1 MGSQFGSGRFSLVTR
16 LMAVGMLSGLA
27 AGCSSDTMRFASD
40 PFANPF
46 GSRQGAP
53 IATGSLAPAAP
64 APAGVVQSAPLA
76 APSGSVA
83 PIAADASGWTRD
95 GGFPIIVREGE
106 TLTSIADRYAVPASA
121 ILSVNGLSRAS
132 DVAPGSAIMIPAPR
146 GGTRV
151 ASAAPLAP
159 APAPLASAAPAAR
172 PAPTQTASA
181 APSPQSASAPP
192 RRPQAAAAPAQ
203 TQRAPAPPAGA
214 ANARQQ
220 AVAAPAQPT
229 RQASASAAAPAPAA
243 APSQPTT
250 TASLPAADASG
261 LDFRWPARGRVIAG
275 FGAAGNEGIN
285 IALPEGTQVRAAES
299 GVVAYA
305 GNELKGYG
313 NLILIRHDNGYVSA
327 YAHNRD
333 ILVKRGDSVRRGQV
347 IANSGR
353 TGNVNAPQLHFE
365 IRKGSEPVDPLPYL
379 RG

>member
-1 MGSQFGSGRFSLVTR
+1 MGSQYGYGRFSLVSR
-16 LMAVGMLSGLA
+16 IMAVGLLSGLA

-40 PFANPF
+40 PFSNPF
-46 GSRQGAP
+46 NGRQAGP
-53 IATGSLAPAAP
+53 TATGSLA
-64 APAGVVQSAPLA
+64 APAGAVQSAPLP
-76 APSGSVA
+76 APSGEGA
-83 PIAADASGWTRD
+83 QIAGADASGWSRD

-106 TLTSIADRYAVPASA
+106 TLTSIADRYAVPASV
-121 ILSVNGLSRAS
+121 ILSVNGLTRAT
-132 DVAPGSAIMIPAPR
+132 DIAPGSAIMIPVPR
-146 GGTRV
+146 GGAQV
-151 ASAAPLAP
+151 ASAAPGAP
-159 APAPLASAAPAAR
+159 GPTVISASPASAEQAPVR
-172 PAPTQTASA
+172 TASA
-181 APSPQSASAPP
+181 SPAAQSVATPP
-192 RRPQAAAAPAQ
+192 RRPQTASSPVQ
-203 TQRAPAPPAGA
+203 NQRAPAPPVRSDSAPQQTA
-214 ANARQQ
+214 APVQNARES
-220 AVAAPAQPT
+220 AGPERAQPT
-229 RQASASAAAPAPAA
+229 A
-243 APSQPTT
+243 

-285 IALPEGTQVRAAES
+285 IALPEGTQVRAAEG

-313 NLILIRHDNGYVSA
+313 NLVLIRHDNGYVSA

-365 IRKGSEPVDPLPYL
+365 IRKGSDPVDPLPYL